1 MLYLDKKLVEKS
13 KELGFNLSK
22 TFVSHLKQLMIGF
35 SPINSLNNVNSE
47 INNVSWCGRRD
58 LNPGSLA
65 WKRPSQEID
74 WEDFKN
80 WILKTCRREH
90 GRVMVTQAK
99 KYYQCLFNHD
109 FSEISN
115 LKETM
120 RPNAMKSLS
129 ALSKYLGVH
138 EDFKL
143 LVKNYCLKWTGRSA
157 DDLIVDRITK
167 VQNPNEIFEWI
178 KQVKQVRPELCLFMD
193 FMAVTGLRHVE
204 AVASYNLIIKLNREG
219 RLNEYY
225 NAESETLEHF
235 RFKKIFF
242 RRSKKAFLSFV
253 SKEMVNRISQ
263 KELIASHFAIINSVR
278 KKALKCHF
286 SDIREAHGT
295 LMTKYLK
302 DSEIDFLHGRVTSS
316 IFMKNYFNPS
326 LISDL
331 RVRASNATSD
341 IQQRC

>member
-1 MLYLDKKLVEKS
+1 MLVE
-13 KELGFNLSK
+13 
-22 TFVSHLKQLMIGF
+22 
-35 SPINSLNNVNSE
+35 
-47 INNVSWCGRRD
+47 
-58 LNPGSLA
+58 
-65 WKRPSQEID
+65 
-74 WEDFKN
+74 
-80 WILKTCRREH
+80 
-90 GRVMVTQAK
+90 
-99 KYYQCLFNHD
+99 
-109 FSEISN
+109 
-115 LKETM
+115 
-120 RPNAMKSLS
+120 
-129 ALSKYLGVH
+129 
-138 EDFKL
+138 
-143 LVKNYCLKWTGRSA
+143 NYCLKWTGRSA

-302 DSEIDFLHGRVTSS
+302 RSARLTFCMAE
-316 IFMKNYFNPS
+316 
-326 LISDL
+326 
-331 RVRASNATSD
+331 
-341 IQQRC
+341 